1 MNRIE
6 VEIKQVHSSDGIIL
20 ADLEA
25 HSCSLIALM
34 IEATDLPVWLK
45 AGNRVFAVFKESE
58 VSIAKNLKGIISL
71 RNRFPCIVVKIE
83 RGKLMSIVLLQY
95 EHIQLSS
102 AITTRSVDAL
112 ELNIGDEVLALI
124 KANEISLMQ
133 K

>member
-6 VEIKQVHSSDGIIL
+6 VEIKQVQSSDGIIL
-20 ADLEA
+20 ADLDA
-25 HSCSLIALM
+25 QGCSLMVMM

-45 AGNRVFAVFKESE
+45 TGNRVFAVFKESE
-58 VSIAKNLKGIISL
+58 VSIAKNLTGIISL
-71 RNRFPCIVVKIE
+71 RNRFPCKVMKIE
-83 RGKLMSIVLLQY
+83 RGKLMSAILLQY
-95 EHIQLSS
+95 KHFQLCS